1 MTKTVDECKKY
12 NLDSVRLIFSGAA
25 PLGEETVQDMKR
37 LWPKWNVAQGY
48 GEQFQILYLFRYLTW
63 GSRHDRSRDN
73 CGMRERG

>member
-12 NLDSVRLIFSGAA
+12 NLDSVRLVFSGAA

-48 GEQFQILYLFRYLTW
+48 GEQFQI
-63 GSRHDRSRDN
+63 S
-73 CGMRERG
+73 